1 MDAAA
6 AEPNS
11 HEQVRA
17 SRLARDA
24 FVGRE
29 RELDALRGGLERS
42 VAGRGSVFM
51 VVGEPGAGKT
61 ALLDE
66 FSARVR
72 ESGLLVLWGKCWE
85 SGGAPAYWPWVQVI
99 RAYVQARGVRCHGA
113 AAGPGGIA
121 LAELVPELREDVG
134 GVEQRPP
141 SLEAERTRFALFDA
155 VAVFLKGAAA
165 REPLVLVLDDL
176 HGADLPSLELLR
188 FLSREVHEA
197 RILVVGSYRD
207 IDARRTPQV
216 AAALGEIATEAH
228 HLPLR
233 GFGRAEVGR
242 FIERT
247 YGHSATDAVV
257 ASVHDATDGNP
268 FFVDEVVRLLA
279 ADGRLDGSA
288 TPERLGIPDGVREA
302 IRRRLVP
309 LSADCRAILTIAAVA
324 GREFDLACVGVVAG
338 LSADA
343 LGATLD
349 EALGAAIIVE
359 RSAALG
365 RYAFSHVLV
374 RDCLYDDLTPARRL
388 GLHLRVAEALEEL
401 HTADPD
407 RHLDELAHHFFQAAA
422 AGGAQKS
429 VGYSTRAG
437 DRALRLLAYEESVAH
452 YERALQALELE
463 PPEERRRCEL
473 LLALGQAQARAG
485 DSEGAK
491 GTFERTAQL
500 ARALGS
506 ADLLGRA
513 ALGYGDQ
520 WSIAFSAPP
529 VDHHLLDL
537 LEEVRAALGDEE
549 SPLAAR
555 VTARLALKLCFSGG
569 RARGQAL
576 SRQALALAHRL
587 GDTPTLAYTLCAH
600 HEVLLGPD
608 HLEERRAVVEEIFR
622 LARESGSKE
631 LMLRGHARSLYDLLE
646 VGDMTALDCEL
657 EEHARLA
664 RELRAP
670 FDLWLNTICRAQ
682 HALFQGRLDDG
693 EHLANEA
700 LALALHVPGQH
711 AAEEN
716 ARSAHALQTY
726 IARRERS
733 SVHMFEPTFRH
744 LVECH
749 PEIPA
754 WRVQLARLYAELG
767 RDAEARGEFDRL
779 AADDFASLPRDTTWL
794 AALGS
799 LAEVSAHLADRERA
813 VQLYELLRPYAA
825 RSAEVG
831 CTISGGPVS
840 RYLGLLA
847 TTLHRWDDAGTHFE
861 AALAIA
867 ARTGSLLWIA
877 ETAYAFA
884 AMLLARGD
892 PADAE
897 RAHALLASA
906 RETTSALGLT
916 RVATNVEALTASA
929 AVGPAAVTE
938 YPTPPCVAA
947 PGEGVFRKE
956 GEYWT
961 IAYAGA
967 VLRLK
972 DARGLAYLA
981 QLLRYP
987 GREFHAAEL
996 MALVDGPDPDR
1007 LTSARPGCR
1016 EGEAGLHLGGRDDAG
1031 SLPDARARAA
1041 YKARLGELHSELAEL
1056 TAFHDTGRT
1065 ATIQEEIDRLTR
1077 ELTGALGLGG
1087 HARRAGSAAERARL
1101 NVTRAINR
1109 TLARVA
1115 ESHPALGAH
1124 LARTLKT
1131 GTFCSYGRDAST
1143 VVSWTA

>member
-1 MDAAA
+1 MDASA

-11 HEQVRA
+11 HNQVA
-17 SRLARDA
+17 APRLARGV

-29 RELDALRGGLERS
+29 RELDVLRGAVERS

-51 VVGEPGAGKT
+51 VVGEPGVGKT

-66 FSARVR
+66 FSVRVR
-72 ESGLLVLWGKCWE
+72 ESGLLVLSGKCWE

-99 RAYVQARGVRCHGA
+99 RAYAQARGGRCHGA
-113 AAGPGGIA
+113 AGPGGVA
-121 LAELVPELREDVG
+121 LAEVVPELREGVG

-141 SLEAERTRFALFDA
+141 SLEAEHTRFALFGA
-155 VAVFLKGAAA
+155 AAVFLKGAAA

-176 HGADLPSLELLR
+176 HGADPPSLALLH

-197 RILVVGSYRD
+197 RILVVGSYRAV
-207 IDARRTPQV
+207 DARQTPQV
-216 AAALGEIATEAH
+216 AAALGEVAREAH

-233 GFGRAEVGR
+233 GFGQAEVGQ

-257 ASVHDATDGNP
+257 ASVHNATDGNP
-268 FFVDEVVRLLA
+268 LFVDEVVRLLA
-279 ADGRLDGSA
+279 VEGRLDGSA
-288 TPERLGIPDGVREA
+288 TLGHLGIPDGVCEA
-302 IRRRLVP
+302 IRRRLAP
-309 LSADCRAILTIAAVA
+309 LSADCRELLTVAAVA
-324 GREFDLACVGVVAG
+324 GREFDLGCVRVAAG
-338 LSADA
+338 LSAGA
-343 LGATLD
+343 LGVALD

-359 RSAALG
+359 RSAALAH
-365 RYAFSHVLV
+365 YAFSHVLV

-401 HTADPD
+401 HAADPEL
-407 RHLDELAHHFFQAAA
+407 HLDELAHHFFQAAA
-422 AGGAQKS
+422 GGGAQKA

-437 DRALRLLAYEESVAH
+437 DRALRLVAYEDGVAH
-452 YERALQALELE
+452 YECALQALALA
-463 PPEERRRCEL
+463 PSDARRCCDL
-473 LLALGQAQARAG
+473 LLALGQTQDRAG
-485 DSEGAK
+485 NGEGAK
-491 GTFERTAQL
+491 RTFERAAQI

-506 ADLLGRA
+506 AELLARA
-513 ALGYGDQ
+513 ALGYGAH
-520 WSIAFSAPP
+520 WSLAFSAPR
-529 VDHHLLDL
+529 VDQHLLDL
-537 LEEVRAALGDEE
+537 LEEARAALGDEQ
-549 SPLAAR
+549 SPLAVR

-569 RARGQAL
+569 RPRGQTL
-576 SRQALALAHRL
+576 SRQALALARTL

-608 HLEERRAVVEEIFR
+608 HLEERRASVEEIFR

-631 LMLRGHARSLYDLLE
+631 LVLRGHARNLYDLLE
-646 VGDMTALDCEL
+646 VGDRAALDCEL
-657 EEHARLA
+657 EEHGRLA

-1016 EGEAGLHLGGRDDAG
+1016 EGEAGLHLGGRDEAG